1 MRRFT
6 IFCSLILAYLAAA
19 TAVPGQTLGQ
29 KGCELNIVGTW
40 KAENSN
46 DAHAVLYRLAADGS
60 VTMLSPSGPKQSLKL
75 RAMATATYTLDN
87 PRTPTVMVLKAAKA
101 AGGFAEGNTS
111 MEVTGYD
118 DTSLTFVK
126 PGSGPTRWVRV
137 DPSRY
142 FIVFAGR
149 SGVFYDQSGPTFPM
163 LIKVDQHQTQVDAVG
178 IYSVGGKWAFGSV
191 PAETYSEFMKE
202 PGNDKDVM
210 LRLEINAAQ
219 YERGVK
225 ILRTWERR
233 VRQGDLLYPDLFL
246 DNVLLVKQVSE
257 SLNRCEEKFKLYK
270 LDWSLN
276 DHISEHNPASRA
288 TFVFFKELRRLNE
301 SLHVRDEQFHE
312 HMHPRQQARQ

>member
-6 IFCSLILAYLAAA
+6 IFCSLILACLAAA
-19 TAVPGQTLGQ
+19 TTAPGQTLGQ

-60 VTMLSPSGPKQSLKL
+60 VTMLSPTGTGQSSKL

-149 SGVFYDQSGPTFPM
+149 SEVFYDRSGPTFPM
-163 LIKVDQHQTQVDAVG
+163 LIKVDRQQTQVDAVG

-225 ILRTWERR
+225 ILRTWDRR

-257 SLNRCEEKFKLYK
+257 SLNQCEEKFKLLK

-312 HMHPRQQARQ
+312 YMHPRQQARK